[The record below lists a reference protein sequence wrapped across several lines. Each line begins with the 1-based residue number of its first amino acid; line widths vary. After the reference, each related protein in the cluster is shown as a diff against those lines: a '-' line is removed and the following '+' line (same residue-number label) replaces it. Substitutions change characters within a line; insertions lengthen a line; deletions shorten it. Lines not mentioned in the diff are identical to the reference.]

1 MIIFTII
8 KNIYM
13 KDGSIAIQLENSD
26 NYQAALKKYRQYQKE
41 VIQLMPDKVAIETNI
56 SDVTD
61 EAPSKYEHATIYKD
75 HPGPGQAAA
84 DIHIFA
90 RIMEPSLKEE

>member
-26 NYQAALKKYRQYQKE
+26 NYQAALKQYYQYQKE
-41 VIQLMPDKVAIETNI
+41 VTQLMPEKVAIETNI

-61 EAPSKYEHATIYKD
+61 KVPDKYEHATIYKD

-84 DIHIFA
+84 DIRIFA

>member
-26 NYQAALKKYRQYQKE
+26 NYQAALKQYYQYQKE
-41 VIQLMPDKVAIETNI
+41 VTQLMPDKVAIEQIWTCYN
-56 SDVTD
+56 
-61 EAPSKYEHATIYKD
+61 
-75 HPGPGQAAA
+75 
-84 DIHIFA
+84 
-90 RIMEPSLKEE
+90 L

>member
-1 MIIFTII
+1 MIIFTIT

-26 NYQAALKKYRQYQKE
+26 NYQAALKKYHQYQKE

-61 EAPSKYEHATIYKD
+61 EAP
-75 HPGPGQAAA
+75 GQQL
-84 DIHIFA
+84 
-90 RIMEPSLKEE
+90 RTKVRSL

>member
-1 MIIFTII
+1 MIIFTIT

-26 NYQAALKKYRQYQKE
+26 NYQAALKKYHQYQKE

-61 EAPSKYEHATIYKD
+61 EAPIKTI
-75 HPGPGQAAA
+75 QALVKPPL
-84 DIHIFA
+84 IF
-90 RIMEPSLKEE
+90 ISSLVSWNHH

>member
-26 NYQAALKKYRQYQKE
+26 NYQAALKKYRQYQQE
-41 VIQLMPDKVAIETNI
+41 VIQLMPNKVAIETNI
-56 SDVTD
+56 RDVTD
-61 EAPSKYEHATIYKD
+61 KTPDKYEHATIYKD

-84 DIHIFA
+84 DIQIFA
-90 RIMEPSLKEE
+90 RIMEPALKEE